1 LALEQRKKA
10 RVAIMAHNEEGNIV
24 HLLERVCGEK
34 PPGIDIDRIVVV
46 SSGSTDR
53 TNDLVQGFVE
63 KDPRVQL
70 IVQEERHGKCAAIN
84 LFLADCPRSCFVVLL
99 SGDILPEPG
108 AVTALLLPLLRPRI
122 GMTGG
127 RPVPIND
134 RNTFFGFA
142 CHLIWDV
149 HHEVALKSPKLG
161 EAVAFK
167 KVVDSIPEDL
177 AVDEAALEALIRD
190 RGLRLKYCPDAVIRN
205 RGPDNLK
212 DFLKQRRRIQVGHVD
227 LRNRYNY
234 KVSTYGLGT
243 ALGGLL
249 SVIQW
254 RPRFLA
260 WTFLTCLLVLFGRI
274 LGLVDCYLL
283 RKRHAVWD
291 IAQSTK
297 GTLTRR

>member
-1 LALEQRKKA
+1 
-10 RVAIMAHNEEGNIV
+10 MAHNEEENIAQ
-24 HLLERVCGEK
+24 LLERACQED
-34 PPGIDIDRIVVV
+34 PPGIEIDRIVVV

-53 TNDLVQGFVE
+53 TNAIVE
-63 KDPRVQL
+63 SFTQRDRRVQL
-70 IVQEERHGKCAAIN
+70 IVQEKRHGKCAAIN
-84 LFLADCPRSCFVVLL
+84 LFLAECPRGYYVVLL

-108 AVTALLLPLLRPRI
+108 AVSGLLLPLLRPRI

-149 HHEVALKSPKLG
+149 HHQVALKNPKLG

-167 KVVDSIPEDL
+167 KVVDAIPEDL
-177 AVDEAALEALIRD
+177 AVDEAALEALILD
-190 RGLRLKYCPDAVIRN
+190 QGLALEYCPDAVIRN
-205 RGPDNLK
+205 RGPDNMK

-227 LRNRYNY
+227 LRNRFNY
-234 KVSTYGLGT
+234 KVSTYGLGG

-249 SVIQW
+249 SVIRW
-254 RPRFLA
+254 RPRFLF

-274 LGLVDCYLL
+274 LGLVDCYLF

-291 IAQSTK
+291 IAESTK
-297 GTLTRR
+297 GSLTRG